1 MAQNVAVVAGLEAIP
16 SIVASMRIEIFSDVI
31 CPWCFIG
38 KRRFETAIL
47 RLRDRG
53 IDIEVD
59 YSFKPSQL
67 DPTAPIDGAT
77 PVIEGYAKKFGG
89 QARAT
94 EILQHVTSV
103 AAAENIQFN
112 MDIALRANTFDAHR
126 LLAYALDNYGN
137 ASHVALKERLMD
149 AYFTNGLN
157 IADVDVL
164 AGCASTV
171 GIDRDACLKF
181 LQSDELAAQ
190 VRAEIASASDL
201 GVTAVPTFVIN
212 GQWSVPGAQDVEMFE
227 RILERMHA
235 QA

>member
-1 MAQNVAVVAGLEAIP
+1 
-16 SIVASMRIEIFSDVI
+16 
-31 CPWCFIG
+31 
-38 KRRFETAIL
+38 
-47 RLRDRG
+47 
-53 IDIEVD
+53 
-59 YSFKPSQL
+59 
-67 DPTAPIDGAT
+67 
-77 PVIEGYAKKFGG
+77 
-89 QARAT
+89 
-94 EILQHVTSV
+94 
-103 AAAENIQFN
+103 
-112 MDIALRANTFDAHR
+112 
-126 LLAYALDNYGN
+126 
-137 ASHVALKERLMD
+137 MD